1 MQFQGYHDLLKE
13 GKMKTVLAIV
23 VAVVITGILGFL
35 LGPILI
41 QRELAPLKGEVAQL
55 QKRLQASEDF
65 IKAEEEAR
73 QRTGLKADTKFP
85 DVVKTVNRLAAGQK
99 SIEDIMQ
106 VRFADFDAR
115 LAEMKAAT
123 GGGMNKLSQQ
133 IEDGTKKT
141 DQRFQD
147 NALRAKV
154 EDARIRLVK
163 VKSELLA
170 RNVGVAKGELD
181 LLSQTLEGAKKLV
194 RDDGNKKTAIERL
207 QGMVKEIKAEMD
219 GNLVA
224 ATDRIDLLWHE
235 LAKLS
240 NDG

>member
-1 MQFQGYHDLLKE
+1 LKE
-13 GKMKTVLAIV
+13 EAMKILITVIV
-23 VAVVITGILGFL
+23 TVIIAGLLGYL

-41 QRELAPLKGEVAQL
+41 ERQIAPLKGEVAQL
-55 QKRLQASEDF
+55 QNRLQASEDF

-123 GGGMNKLSQQ
+123 GSGMNKLSQQ